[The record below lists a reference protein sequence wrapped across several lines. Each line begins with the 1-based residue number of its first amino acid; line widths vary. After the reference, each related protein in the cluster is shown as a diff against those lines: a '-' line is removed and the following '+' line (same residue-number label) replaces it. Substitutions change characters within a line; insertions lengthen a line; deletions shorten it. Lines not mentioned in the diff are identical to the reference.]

1 MYHNYN
7 SIAMVNLEWYRTF
20 KAIYETGTLT
30 GAAQALY
37 ASQPGVSLHLSS
49 LESYTGYK
57 LFDRSSRKMVP
68 TERGKVLYNHIK
80 EAIAKLEDAEQCFRK
95 STEKDKPTISVGMCM
110 ETFQYTVEPYI
121 STLPFDVI
129 IKFVEY
135 KDALTDLDK
144 GILDLVISSRKG
156 SDKNVEYRAFSKEK
170 IVLVAGRDTDVTGF
184 DELLE
189 AQDFNGIREWL
200 KQRTWYGTT
209 GDMENLRK
217 FWNTNFNKHPDF
229 KCNYIVPNKT
239 SIVRCLSRAKGLA
252 VLPDFL
258 CRDEI
263 EKGNIKLLWEGNVS
277 IENTL
282 YFAMR
287 KKTIYAEEIK
297 CIEDIFE
304 KKMPSYSPAEVENV
318 SG

>member
-1 MYHNYN
+1 
-7 SIAMVNLEWYRTF
+7 MVNLEWYRTF

-37 ASQPGVSLHLSS
+37 ASQPGVSLHLGS
-49 LESYTGYK
+49 LEAYTGYK
-57 LFDRSSRKMVP
+57 LFDRSSRRMVP

-80 EAIAKLEDAEQCFRK
+80 EAITKLEDAEQCFRK
-95 STEKDKPTISVGMCM
+95 STEKDKPTISIGMCM

-121 STLPFDVI
+121 SSLPFDVI

-135 KDALTDLDK
+135 KDALNDLDK
-144 GILDLVISSRKG
+144 GILDLVVSSRKG
-156 SDKNVEYRAFSKEK
+156 SDKNIEYRAFSKEK
-170 IVLVAGRDTDVTGF
+170 IVLVAGRDTDTDGF
-184 DELLE
+184 EALLE
-189 AQDFNGIREWL
+189 EGDLNRARDWL
-200 KQRTWYGTT
+200 KQQTWYGTT
-209 GDMENLRK
+209 GDMEQLRR
-217 FWNTNFNKHPDF
+217 FWNVNFNKHPDF

-258 CRDEI
+258 CLGEM
-263 EKGNIKLLWEGNVS
+263 EKGNIKLLWEGEPV

-304 KKMPSYSPAEVENV
+304 EKMPAYQPEEAKVISK
-318 SG
+318 

>member
-1 MYHNYN
+1 
-7 SIAMVNLEWYRTF
+7 MVNLEWYRTF

-95 STEKDKPTISVGMCM
+95 STEKDKPTISIGMCM
-110 ETFQYTVEPYI
+110 ETFQYTVEPFI

-135 KDALTDLDK
+135 KDALNDLDK

-156 SDKNVEYRAFSKEK
+156 QDKNIDYRAFSKEK
-170 IVLVAGRDTDVTGF
+170 IVLVAGRDTDVDGF
-184 DELLE
+184 EELLTGE
-189 AQDFNGIREWL
+189 SGHLEEWL
-200 KQRTWYGTT
+200 KCQTWYGTT
-209 GDMENLRK
+209 GDMENLQR
-217 FWNTNFNKHPDF
+217 FWNVNFNKHPDF

-258 CRDEI
+258 CMDEI
-263 EKGNIKLLWEGNVS
+263 EKGNIQLLWEGETP

-287 KKTIYAEEIK
+287 KKTIYADEIK

-304 KKMPSYSPAEVENV
+304 RKMPSYEPVEKE
-318 SG
+318 SIAG

>member
-1 MYHNYN
+1 
-7 SIAMVNLEWYRTF
+7 MVNLEWYRTF

-30 GAAQALY
+30 GAAQVLY

-57 LFDRSSRKMVP
+57 LFDRSSRKIVP

-80 EAIAKLEDAEQCFRK
+80 EAITKLEDAEQCFRK
-95 STEKDKPTISVGMCM
+95 STEKDKPTISIGMCM
-110 ETFQYTVEPYI
+110 ETFQYTVEPFI

-156 SDKNVEYRAFSKEK
+156 QDKNIDYRAFSKEK

-184 DELLE
+184 EELLKGDS
-189 AQDFNGIREWL
+189 ASLQEWL
-200 KQRTWYGTT
+200 KCQTWYGTT
-209 GDMENLRK
+209 GDMENLQR
-217 FWNTNFNKHPDF
+217 FWNVNFNRHPDF

-258 CRDEI
+258 CMDEI
-263 EKGNIKLLWEGNVS
+263 EKGNIQLLWEGKTP

-287 KKTIYAEEIK
+287 KNTIYADEIK

-304 KKMPSYSPAEVENV
+304 RKMPSYEPVEKE
-318 SG
+318 SIAG

>member
-1 MYHNYN
+1 
-7 SIAMVNLEWYRTF
+7 MVNLEWYRTF

-37 ASQPGVSLHLSS
+37 ASQPGVSLHLGS

-95 STEKDKPTISVGMCM
+95 STEKDKPTISIGMCM
-110 ETFQYTVEPYI
+110 ETFQYTVEPFI

-135 KDALTDLDK
+135 KDALNDLDK

-156 SDKNVEYRAFSKEK
+156 QDKNIDYRAFSKEK
-170 IVLVAGRDTDVTGF
+170 IVLVAGRDTDLNGF
-184 DELLE
+184 EELLKGDSDGL
-189 AQDFNGIREWL
+189 QGWL
-200 KQRTWYGTT
+200 KCQTWYGTT
-209 GDMENLRK
+209 GDMENLQK
-217 FWNTNFNKHPDF
+217 FWNVNFNRHPDF

-258 CRDEI
+258 CTDEI
-263 EKGNIKLLWEGNVS
+263 EKGNIQLLWEGETP

-287 KKTIYAEEIK
+287 KKTIYADEIK

-304 KKMPSYSPAEVENV
+304 RKMPSYEPVEKENIA
-318 SG
+318 G

>member
-1 MYHNYN
+1 
-7 SIAMVNLEWYRTF
+7 MVNLEWYRTF

-110 ETFQYTVEPYI
+110 ETFQYTVEPFI

-135 KDALTDLDK
+135 KDALNDLDK

-156 SDKNVEYRAFSKEK
+156 QDKNIDYRAFSKEK
-170 IVLVAGRDTDVTGF
+170 IVLVAGRDTDVDGF
-184 DELLE
+184 EELLTGE
-189 AQDFNGIREWL
+189 SGHLEEWL
-200 KQRTWYGTT
+200 KCQTWYGTT
-209 GDMENLRK
+209 GDMENLQR
-217 FWNTNFNKHPDF
+217 FWNVNFNKHPDF

-239 SIVRCLSRAKGLA
+239 SIVRCLSRAKG
-252 VLPDFL
+252 
-258 CRDEI
+258 
-263 EKGNIKLLWEGNVS
+263 
-277 IENTL
+277 
-282 YFAMR
+282 
-287 KKTIYAEEIK
+287 
-297 CIEDIFE
+297 
-304 KKMPSYSPAEVENV
+304 
-318 SG
+318 

>member
-1 MYHNYN
+1 
-7 SIAMVNLEWYRTF
+7 MVNLEWYRTF

-110 ETFQYTVEPYI
+110 ETFQYTVEPFI

-135 KDALTDLDK
+135 KDALNDLDK

-156 SDKNVEYRAFSKEK
+156 QDKNIDYRAFSKEK
-170 IVLVAGRDTDVTGF
+170 IVLVAGRDTDVDGF
-184 DELLE
+184 EELLTGE
-189 AQDFNGIREWL
+189 RGRLEEWL
-200 KQRTWYGTT
+200 KCQTWYGTT
-209 GDMENLRK
+209 GDMENLQR
-217 FWNTNFNKHPDF
+217 FWNVNFNKHPDF

-258 CRDEI
+258 CMDEI
-263 EKGNIKLLWEGNVS
+263 EKGNIQLLWEGKTP

-287 KKTIYAEEIK
+287 KKTIYADEIK

-304 KKMPSYSPAEVENV
+304 RKMPSYEPVEKE
-318 SG
+318 SIAG

>member
-1 MYHNYN
+1 
-7 SIAMVNLEWYRTF
+7 MVNLEWYRTF

-110 ETFQYTVEPYI
+110 ETFQYTVEPFI

-135 KDALTDLDK
+135 KDALNDLDK

-156 SDKNVEYRAFSKEK
+156 QDKNIDYRAFSKEK
-170 IVLVAGRDTDVTGF
+170 IVLVAGRDTDVDGF
-184 DELLE
+184 EELLTGE
-189 AQDFNGIREWL
+189 SGHLEEWL
-200 KQRTWYGTT
+200 KCQTWYGTT
-209 GDMENLRK
+209 GDMENLQR
-217 FWNTNFNKHPDF
+217 FWNVNFNKHPDF

-258 CRDEI
+258 CMDEI
-263 EKGNIKLLWEGNVS
+263 EKGNIQLLWEGETP

-287 KKTIYAEEIK
+287 KKTIYADEIK

-304 KKMPSYSPAEVENV
+304 RKMPSYEPVEKE
-318 SG
+318 SIAG